1 MANQGIIEVEGL
13 PEHPLDAAAH
23 FHTVFVPRVRSMA
36 TTGGV
41 VVILPHADHTHSAWR
56 LAAVQELAR
65 EAVPNRVN
73 AVEGEEEAAVS
84 DTLFYL
90 QSADGVTGQVF
101 TLA

>member
-1 MANQGIIEVEGL
+1 MANQGIVEVEGL

-23 FHTVFVPRVRSMA
+23 FLDQFVPKVRSMA
-36 TTGGV
+36 TSGDV
-41 VVILPHADHTHSAWR
+41 VVILPPADHTHAAWR

-73 AVEGEEEAAVS
+73 AVEGEDEAAVS
-84 DTLFYL
+84 DTLYYL